1 MALDIPDSAAEV
13 KNRAQTD
20 VERELPGSNPRLKN
34 SWLFAL
40 VTGYANRIFDFYTQL
55 TIAISQNFPDTATGS
70 FLERWAAIWGKE
82 RLAATQASGNIVG
95 TGVDTSPVP
104 ISTSFTFGSAVYTST
119 AASVIAAQVE
129 NVTSITRS
137 GTTAT
142 VTTDSDHELANN
154 VPTSIAGAVETE
166 YNVADAVIT
175 VTGPDTFEY
184 QVSGS
189 PSTPATG
196 TITAS
201 HTSVSTPVTSDD
213 FGIDTN
219 LAAGSSLKLQTPIV
233 GVDDTFVVDFGQL
246 GGGTNQES
254 NAGLRDR
261 TLDRIQ
267 NPVANFNVAAITDK
281 AKEVAGVTR
290 VFVEE
295 ITPAVGQVTVYFMR
309 DNDPDPIPSGSE
321 VAEVR
326 AKIEEIVPA
335 NTDKDNDLFVN
346 APTGVPVAFTFTAL
360 SPDTSTMQSAIQANL
375 AQFFDEDTVVS
386 ADIKEDAYRSAIFNT
401 IDTATGDTVTSFTLS
416 VPSGDITIATGE
428 IGTLGTVSFT

>member
-1 MALDIPDSAAEV
+1 
-13 KNRAQTD
+13 
-20 VERELPGSNPRLKN
+20 
-34 SWLFAL
+34 
-40 VTGYANRIFDFYTQL
+40 
-55 TIAISQNFPDTATGS
+55 
-70 FLERWAAIWGKE
+70 
-82 RLAATQASGNIVG
+82 
-95 TGVDTSPVP
+95 
-104 ISTSFTFGSAVYTST
+104 
-119 AASVIAAQVE
+119 
-129 NVTSITRS
+129 
-137 GTTAT
+137 
-142 VTTDSDHELANN
+142 
-154 VPTSIAGAVETE
+154 
-166 YNVADAVIT
+166 
-175 VTGPDTFEY
+175 
-184 QVSGS
+184 
-189 PSTPATG
+189 
-196 TITAS
+196 
-201 HTSVSTPVTSDD
+201 
-213 FGIDTN
+213 
-219 LAAGSSLKLQTPIV
+219 
-233 GVDDTFVVDFGQL
+233 
-246 GGGTNQES
+246 
-254 NAGLRDR
+254 
-261 TLDRIQ
+261 
-267 NPVANFNVAAITDK
+267 VANFNVAAITDK